1 MDALTDEALRL
12 GHSDPA
18 GLFTTVYQTF
28 SAAVFGYLHARG
40 VHDPEAVAQ
49 DVFLALYPQ
58 LASVRGGVKGL
69 RTLIFSI
76 AHARTVDHHRHRA
89 RSPMTTEYDPEWDLR
104 ITASA
109 EEQALSL
116 AADADVLTLLK
127 NLGDDQREVLSLRIV
142 ADLSLEQTASIME
155 KTPGAIKQLQHRA
168 LANLRNQLAMKVQGT
183 P

>member
-1 MDALTDEALRL
+1 MDALTDEALTL
-12 GHSDPA
+12 GQADPA
-18 GLFTTVYQTF
+18 GLFSTVYRAF
-28 SAAVFGYLHARG
+28 AAAVFGYLRTRG
-40 VHDPEAVAQ
+40 VDDPEAVTQ

-69 RTLIFSI
+69 RTLIFAI
-76 AHARTVDHHRHRA
+76 AHARSVDQHRHRA
-89 RSPMTTEYDPEWDLR
+89 RSPMTTEYDPEWDPR
-104 ITASA
+104 VTASA
-109 EEQALSL
+109 EEQAMSS
-116 AADADVLTLLK
+116 AADAGVLELLE

-142 ADLSLEQTASIME
+142 ADLSLEQTASIMD

>member
-1 MDALTDEALRL
+1 
-12 GHSDPA
+12 
-18 GLFTTVYQTF
+18 
-28 SAAVFGYLHARG
+28 
-40 VHDPEAVAQ
+40 
-49 DVFLALYPQ
+49 
-58 LASVRGGVKGL
+58 
-69 RTLIFSI
+69 
-76 AHARTVDHHRHRA
+76 
-89 RSPMTTEYDPEWDLR
+89 MTTEYDPEWDLR
-104 ITASA
+104 ITDSA